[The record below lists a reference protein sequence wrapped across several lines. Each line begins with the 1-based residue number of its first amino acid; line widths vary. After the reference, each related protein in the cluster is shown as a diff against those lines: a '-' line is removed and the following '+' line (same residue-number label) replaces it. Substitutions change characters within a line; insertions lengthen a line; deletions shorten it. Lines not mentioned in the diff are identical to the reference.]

1 MDDDEVDPLWARKEQ
16 DKLIN
21 LWLPPSQRRAKLGI
35 LNYNGG
41 KLRTY
46 SLGDAACD
54 IAVQMARQGTIAV
67 DIETDGLAEESFT
80 VKVIIIAN
88 GEHACV
94 LDAFNPKHV
103 AAAREAFE
111 LATTLVFH
119 NSPFDVP
126 PLVFSGAMTLSMVD
140 KVIDT
145 LIIARMAFT
154 DGMAGR
160 GLGDLEQS
168 VLGMS
173 AGKAQK
179 DAFAHWCKINKM
191 SKSEGFKRATY
202 QDSAYTLYAG
212 WDGVITYRLL
222 EPLLELAILQQTTH
236 PFGRYGA
243 SRSEA
248 LALIKREQIQNRMT
262 LWRTAKG
269 LTYDTPKMTAEQNRI
284 LDEQSDNTNTLE
296 SMGVTEP
303 TNRNQLVEALLE
315 AKVFPEEY
323 PVTAKTGKPSTA
335 KKNLQKLDHPLIQA
349 FYAYDTLNR
358 SFNYLDT
365 SRKIAERTDGRLHPT
380 VQIMKAVTGR
390 MSYANPATHQ
400 FTADAR
406 EMIMGD
412 ELETGRYDDLTSID
426 WSQVEPVITANL
438 SNDTLA
444 LETYEGAGDL
454 YAAAME
460 YGGVSRKDAKVVV
473 LAMLYQQGLPSLAKS
488 LGVTKAKAAEVR
500 AKVASA
506 MPMTDKLTAWAVE
519 WSRAAGK
526 TWTLSGRIV
535 NVDPRSAYRG
545 ANYVVQGSSYDMLAD
560 SMVESY
566 RRGMGAHFYLAQHDE
581 VIVSKSV
588 AEEFAEIMRTP
599 SERFKELSGRTP
611 LLRVDMAHL
620 GDRWR
625 TPPKAGCGSCG
636 SETALSYER
645 DGWTCANHR
654 LVAA

>member
-1 MDDDEVDPLWARKEQ
+1 MDDDEVDPAWARREQ
-16 DKLIN
+16 EKLIR

-41 KLRTY
+41 NLRTY

-54 IAVQMARQGTIAV
+54 IAVQMAKQGTIAV

-103 AAAREAFE
+103 TAAKEAFE
-111 LATTLVFH
+111 RATTLVFH

-126 PLVFSGAMTLSMVD
+126 PLYFCGAFTLDMID
-140 KVIDT
+140 KVTDT
-145 LIIARMAFT
+145 LVIARMAFT

-212 WDGVITYRLL
+212 WDGVITFRLL
-222 EPLLELAILQQTTH
+222 EPLLELALLQQTTH

-248 LALIKREQIQNRMT
+248 LELIKREQIQNRIT
-262 LWRTAKG
+262 LWRTVKG
-269 LTYDTPKMTAEQNRI
+269 LTFDAPKMAAEQNRI
-284 LDEQSDNTNTLE
+284 LDAQSDNKNTLE

-303 TNRNQLVEALLE
+303 TNRNQLIAALLADE
-315 AKVFPEEY
+315 VFPEDY

-335 KKNLQKLDHPLIQA
+335 AKYLKKLDHPLIEA
-349 FYAYDTLNR
+349 FYAYDSLNR
-358 SFNYLDT
+358 SFNYLET

-380 VQIMKAVTGR
+380 VGIMKAVTGR
-390 MSYANPATHQ
+390 MSYSNPATHQ

-412 ELETGRYDDLTSID
+412 ELESGDYDQLTSID

-444 LETYEGAGDL
+444 LETYEGSGDL

-473 LAMLYQQGLPSLAKS
+473 LAMLYQQGLRSLAKS
-488 LGVTKAKAAEVR
+488 LNVSMKEAAEVR
-500 AKVASA
+500 RKVSSA
-506 MPMTDKLTAWAVE
+506 MPMTDLMTAWAVE
-519 WSRAAGK
+519 WSRVAGK

-535 NVDPRSAYRG
+535 NVDPRSAYKG

-560 SMVESY
+560 AMVEAY
-566 RRGMGAHFYLAQHDE
+566 CRGMGAQFYLAQHDE
-581 VIVSKSV
+581 VIVSKSI
-588 AEEFAEIMRTP
+588 ADEFAEIMRTP

-620 GDRWR
+620 GSRWR
-625 TPPKAGCGSCG
+625 TPPKDGCGNCG
-636 SETALSYER
+636 SETALSYQR
-645 DGWTCANHR
+645 DVWTCADHR
-654 LVAA
+654 LIAA